1 LIVYYVIQKTM
12 LKQLLKKQNSVIEIL
27 HLHPFGH
34 GGGGSV
40 AKIQQH
46 IFGHGGGESVI
57 KMQHQKI
64 KITMGVEI

>member
-1 LIVYYVIQKTM
+1 M

-34 GGGGSV
+34 GGG
-40 AKIQQH
+40 
-46 IFGHGGGESVI
+46 ESVI

>member
-1 LIVYYVIQKTM
+1 M

-40 AKIQQH
+40 TKIQQH
-46 IFGHGGGESVI
+46 IF
-57 KMQHQKI
+57 
-64 KITMGVEI
+64 